1 MLVYQRVLRMICN
14 SPSHD
19 GSFKN
24 HEVLPWETLGYLIGE
39 AMCRWRPGDRNDE
52 ETGYESIIH
61 ITVIFC
67 TIIYYMIVIYLLYI
81 QIHINYIH
89 MHIYIH
95 RYIHTYYALYVW
107 GCWDVYSLLIFG
119 YSACLV
125 PHISSWRT
133 HLCLKGLALTS
144 CEFQVWW
151 PSDRQLR
158 QARDVVAMF
167 GTNRRHSLTILDLF
181 KQSTWTWQAC
191 AYNLFGRVHGWLSF
205 RGALS
210 STLLWEC
217 LHVNSTLFFLAFIV
231 LLIERALESSV
242 HTSLRSKDENVKFY
256 FSRSG
261 FDYDCPLQDGRAA
274 ERCLTFHALGAMH
287 HWRLGP
293 GRRFLLPAG
302 DSNASHQ
309 SASFPWPY
317 PSCRSCAL
325 LAGSIA

>member
-1 MLVYQRVLRMICN
+1 MGDAPLPHWR
-14 SPSHD
+14 SHVPLTTWW
-19 GSFKN
+19 S
-24 HEVLPWETLGYLIGE
+24 E
-39 AMCRWRPGDRNDE
+39 RWRDRIWIDYSYYSNFLYYNILYDC
-52 ETGYESIIH
+52 Y
-61 ITVIFC
+61 IF
-67 TIIYYMIVIYLLYI
+67 IIYTDTYKLYT
-81 QIHINYIH
+81 YAY
-89 MHIYIH
+89 IYIH

-242 HTSLRSKDENVKFY
+242 HTSPRSKDENVKFY

-317 PSCRSCAL
+317 PAADPVLYWRVA
-325 LAGSIA
+325 